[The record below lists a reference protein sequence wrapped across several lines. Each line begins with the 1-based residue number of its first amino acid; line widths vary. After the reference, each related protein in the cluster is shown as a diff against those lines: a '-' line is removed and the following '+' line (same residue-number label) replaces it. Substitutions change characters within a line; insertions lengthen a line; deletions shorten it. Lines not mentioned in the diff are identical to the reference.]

1 MSLSVFWSSW
11 TLPDLASVQWPSPR
25 PRLVNAC
32 TKNKGNLLLHL
43 LPLFMASIYE
53 IVIPYELVLHFLNP
67 FHSLSEKCSDIKI
80 WVSLLSHAWKRRC
93 LDLDRTDQAHVGNM
107 ARLGQIMPPVPLC
120 PCVNCIEKLPPSF
133 VFACLKYLGDAFKK
147 RKWVNEWHC
156 TKRWEGVKSKSFFG
170 TFEKEWQITR
180 SGGA

>member
-67 FHSLSEKCSDIKI
+67 SHHSLSEKCSDIKI

-120 PCVNCIEKLPPSF
+120 PCVNYIEKLPPSF
-133 VFACLKYLGDAFKK
+133 VFACLKYLVYLMLDLPDNNPVA
-147 RKWVNEWHC
+147 E
-156 TKRWEGVKSKSFFG
+156 RWRMQRHAYSTPQMWDQSRVK
-170 TFEKEWQITR
+170 
-180 SGGA
+180 

>member
-53 IVIPYELVLHFLNP
+53 IVIPYELVLHYLNP
-67 FHSLSEKCSDIKI
+67 SHHSLSEKFSDIKI
-80 WVSLLSHAWKRRC
+80 
-93 LDLDRTDQAHVGNM
+93 
-107 ARLGQIMPPVPLC
+107 
-120 PCVNCIEKLPPSF
+120 
-133 VFACLKYLGDAFKK
+133 
-147 RKWVNEWHC
+147 
-156 TKRWEGVKSKSFFG
+156 
-170 TFEKEWQITR
+170 
-180 SGGA
+180 